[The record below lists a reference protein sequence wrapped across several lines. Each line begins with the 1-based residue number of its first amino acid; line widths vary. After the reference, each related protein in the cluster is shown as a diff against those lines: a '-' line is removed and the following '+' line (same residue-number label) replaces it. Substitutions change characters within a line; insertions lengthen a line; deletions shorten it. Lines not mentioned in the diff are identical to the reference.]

1 MARIAL
7 SRPNRPVAADTDS
20 NDSIFSTPFSTP
32 WILDEQ
38 ALAETLGLAQLMP
51 EAHAAYRPLLV
62 DGLRFFLERLP
73 PLRQARILA
82 EQLRLPE
89 DSSPARRLVTL
100 LRQCPTLHKMGQVVA
115 RDQRLAPELRLHL
128 QELESLAPTAPME
141 EIGAAIQREWGTIPG
156 LEVAPTALAE
166 GSVAVIVPA
175 IWREST
181 TSTPQQ
187 GVFKVLRPGIEKQLH
202 EELAI
207 WSELGAFLEV
217 RCVELGL
224 PLLDYRHTLDSVR
237 HLLIHEIQLDR
248 EQVHLAQ
255 AAAFYAHSPA
265 IHIPQLWP
273 FCTAQMTAMEQIDG
287 CKITDSDVSPSERQ
301 RLARTLIEALI
312 AQPFWNDATTSAVF
326 HADPHAGNLFVTRD
340 GRLAIL
346 DWALITPL
354 HKAQRIAVVQAVI
367 SALSLDESGLT
378 RAIAGLGSSSDETAV
393 RTAAAAALHQV
404 RQGTFP
410 GLDWLMALLDRLGTA
425 GVLRFPEELTL
436 FRKAMLTLSGVLDEV
451 SERPSI
457 DAVLLATGLTQFGRE
472 WPTRGFAPFDSRAFG
487 THLSNADGLSLW
499 TGLPLTATRY
509 WLGLW
514 QDALDIGNAMRA
526 RLSKG

>member
-7 SRPNRPVAADTDS
+7 SRPNRSAAADADPS
-20 NDSIFSTPFSTP
+20 SSLFNAP
-32 WILDEQ
+32 WLLDEQ
-38 ALAETLGLAQLMP
+38 VLAETLGLAQLLP

-73 PLRQARILA
+73 PPRQARILT

-89 DSSPARRLVTL
+89 HTSPARRLVTL

-141 EIGAAIQREWGTIPG
+141 AIGAAIRQKWGTVPG
-156 LEVAPTALAE
+156 LEVASTALAE

-175 IWREST
+175 IWRESAA
-181 TSTPQQ
+181 STPRQ
-187 GVFKVLRPGIEKQLH
+187 GVFKVLRPSIEEQLH

-207 WSELGAFLEV
+207 WSELGTFLEM

-248 EQVHLAQ
+248 EQLHLAR
-255 AAAFYAHSPA
+255 AAVFYAQSPA

-273 FCTAQMTAMEQIDG
+273 FCTAQMTAMERIDG
-287 CKITDSDVSPSERQ
+287 RKITDSDASPNERQ

-312 AQPFWNDATTSAVF
+312 AQPFWSDATTSAVF

-354 HKAQRIAVVQAVI
+354 HKAQRIAVVQAVT
-367 SALSLDESGLT
+367 SALTLNELGLS
-378 RAIAGLGSSSDETAV
+378 RAIAGLGSSADETAV
-393 RTAAAAALHQV
+393 RAAAIAGLHQV

-425 GVLRFPEELTL
+425 GAIRFPEELTL
-436 FRKAMLTLSGVLDEV
+436 FRKAMLTLSGVLSEV
-451 SERPSI
+451 SEHPSI
-457 DAVLLATGLTQFGRE
+457 DAVLLTTGLTQYRRE
-472 WPTRGFAPFDSRAFG
+472 WPTRGFAPFDSRTFG
-487 THLSNADGLSLW
+487 THFSNADGLSLW
-499 TGLPLTATRY
+499 TGLPLTTTRY